1 MTTVFISYL
10 QSEAKNEKIDKLI
23 QLLEESNIRVIID
36 ERDLQIGDDL
46 PLFMEKNL
54 VESDFIIV
62 ILTSG
67 YKKRADIRQG
77 GVGYETSI
85 MAASLSKN
93 EAVKKFLPVTFE
105 PYRDEIVPVFLASK
119 LASDLSDALETTT
132 FKRAFEKLKRT
143 ILGISTT
150 SQSSQALDSKK
161 IVKVTDKSDLLLTSV
176 DDDENTQIMLISV
189 DSDEVTQ
196 PRNDGTPGSALYAVP
211 FHLNHYPNRTWEK
224 IFLQK
229 WRFPSEFTTMH
240 RGKIA
245 KISGDLITLDGTTI
259 EEVRDYHL
267 RTLKLVIQET
277 NKQYKQLIIQK
288 HQIQERNIEIKNNQ
302 REKVQ
307 SIISDLRF

>member
-1 MTTVFISYL
+1 MKTVFISYL
-10 QSEAKNEKIDKLI
+10 QSEANTEKIDRLI
-23 QLLEESNIRVIID
+23 QLLEESNIHVIID
-36 ERDLQIGDDL
+36 ERDLNIGDDL

-67 YKKRADIRQG
+67 YKRRADDRQG
-77 GVGYETSI
+77 GVGYEASI

-93 EAVKKFLPVTFE
+93 EADKKFLPVMFE
-105 PYRDEIVPVFLASK
+105 PYRDEIVPVFLAPK
-119 LASDLSDALETTT
+119 LVADLSDELETIT

-150 SQSSQALDSKK
+150 NQSSPKLTSKK
-161 IVKVTDKSDLLLTSV
+161 VVKVTDKSGLMLTSV
-176 DDDENTQIMLISV
+176 DDDENTQIMLTSI

-211 FHLNHYPNRTWEK
+211 FHLNHYPNRIWEQ
-224 IFLQK
+224 IFLQQ
-229 WRFPSEFTTMH
+229 WRFPSVFTSMH
-240 RGKIA
+240 RGNIA
-245 KISGDLITLDGTTI
+245 TINGDRIILDGTTI

-267 RTLKLVIQET
+267 ETLKLVIQET
-277 NKQYKQLIIQK
+277 NKQYKQLIIQEQK
-288 HQIQERNIEIKNNQ
+288 RQEKEIELERQQ

-307 SIISDLRF
+307 SVINDFKF